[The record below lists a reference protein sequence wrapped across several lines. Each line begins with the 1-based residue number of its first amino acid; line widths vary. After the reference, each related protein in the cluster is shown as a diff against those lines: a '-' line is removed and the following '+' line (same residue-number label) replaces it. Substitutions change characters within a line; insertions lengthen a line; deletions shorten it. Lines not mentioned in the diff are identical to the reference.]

1 MKKTLPIKIEWKLF
15 EKAKEYRE
23 TDELTMPGLIQWYIE
38 NNRLVE
44 IPVVRTVTK
53 KNKIKEYKQEFQFK
67 YTSLQLEVEQ
77 IDTLLF
83 LYPTIAMN
91 RIVEAVLY
99 DYVRSREPI
108 WVHSYFDDFSFFNK
122 YGYRDEEFIKAYK
135 RLTEEF
141 PILTQR
147 EYEKNRRANEPTLYA
162 LRKKYGNYMKF
173 KENMAKIE
181 VKQLRDS

>member
-1 MKKTLPIKIEWKLF
+1 MKKTLPIKIEWQLF

-38 NNRLVE
+38 NDRLVE
-44 IPVVRTVTK
+44 IPVGRIVTK
-53 KNKIKEYKQEFQFK
+53 KNKIEEYKQEFQFK

-91 RIVEAVLY
+91 RIVESLLL
-99 DYVRSREPI
+99 DYVRSRDPI
-108 WVHSYFDDFSFFNK
+108 WMHPYFDDSTFFSK
-122 YGYRDEEFIKAYK
+122 YGYTDEEFIMVYN
-135 RLTEEF
+135 RLTEKF
-141 PILTQR
+141 PNLTQR

-162 LRKKYGNYMKF
+162 LRKKYGNYIKY
-173 KENMAKIE
+173 KENMAK
-181 VKQLRDS
+181 KM